1 MSPYLL
7 EIQAKIFIDEKT
19 CETFLQNNMGAEQ
32 GHRDIAEIRLNVNP
46 LYFWIHFIY
55 SIILKNK

>member
-1 MSPYLL
+1 MSPYRL

-55 SIILKNK
+55 SII